1 MEASKKRN
9 QIFQYLEAIGILMVI
24 DDHTGTTVGIMSGL
38 FPYNSFYMPMFVF
51 ISGYFYR
58 EQSVLKNVGHK
69 ARHLLLP
76 YLLWG
81 GIGNLIAWIMMRMRI
96 VNWYTPLSFKTIL
109 SSLTIVSLSP
119 LTDPSWFVV
128 MLFWVAVVYNLL
140 HIILRIKARWM
151 DYAFS
156 VVSVIIGFGLIY
168 LCMNGYAYNLYVLF
182 FVRTFWYM
190 QFYHAGVM
198 FHRYCEKRV
207 SKWPTLLS
215 CTVFVMINAA
225 LLCVFGDSI
234 RFNSTAWMASFHSWW
249 LPVVTSITGILFWY
263 KVMQFLSD
271 KIGQLKAVD
280 YIAENT
286 FTIMCTHFFFSKIP
300 DFYAYFQSLHGNA
313 AFADFPAEAFQQN
326 IWNGYGRYATSLL
339 SFFTGVFGSFLVVWI
354 RQRAAK
360 LFVHET
366 GGARPREHTKDLL
379 SMNT

>member
-24 DDHTGTTVGIMSGL
+24 DDHTRTTVGIMSGL

-58 EQSVLKNVGHK
+58 EQPVLKNVGHK

-81 GIGNLIAWIMMRMRI
+81 GIGNLIAWIMMRLGI
-96 VNWYTPLSFKTIL
+96 VNWYNPLSFKTVI
-109 SSLTIVSLSP
+109 SALTIASLSP

-128 MLFWVAVVYNLL
+128 MLFWVAVVYNM
-140 HIILRIKARWM
+140 LRILLRINVKWK
-151 DYAFS
+151 DYVLS
-156 VVSVIIGFGLIY
+156 ILSIIIGFLLIF
-168 LCMNGYAYNLYVLF
+168 LCMNGYAYNLFVLL

-198 FHRYCEKRV
+198 FHRYWEKCV
-207 SKWPTLLS
+207 STWPTLLF
-215 CTVFVMINAA
+215 CMVLVMINVV

-249 LPVVTSITGILFWY
+249 LPVVTSITGTLFWY

-286 FTIMCTHFFFSKIP
+286 FTIMCTHLFFARIP
-300 DFYAYFQSLHGNA
+300 DFYVYFQCLHGNP
-313 AFADFPAEAFQQN
+313 AFADFPVEAFRQN
-326 IWNGYGRYATSLL
+326 IWNGYGQYATSLL
-339 SFFTGVFGSFLVVWI
+339 GFFAGAVGSLAVIWIMQRVVVFLRI
-354 RQRAAK
+354 RHWGQAPGK
-360 LFVHET
+360 I
-366 GGARPREHTKDLL
+366 
-379 SMNT
+379 